1 MYLSRAVQAG
11 YFASLLQPSFAKR
24 FKGLS
29 ESQIDGVMQSFAL
42 RNYKVQKGLVE
53 VMKKYWQ

>member
-1 MYLSRAVQAG
+1 MCLSQAVQAG
-11 YFASLLQPSFAKR
+11 YFAGLLQPSFAKR

-29 ESQIDGVMQSFAL
+29 ESQIDRVMQSFAL
-42 RNYKVQKGLVE
+42 RNCRVQKGLVE